1 MLYMWF
7 RKDTKPKN
15 KDIVRL
21 ESADMTCTQ
30 WNIVNVWHHTDMILF
45 SIEMKL
51 YFLLFF
57 IAESSYQKWK
67 DAHVPKKKH
76 SMFCGDMHLS
86 LHLLK

>member
-1 MLYMWF
+1 
-7 RKDTKPKN
+7 
-15 KDIVRL
+15 
-21 ESADMTCTQ
+21 
-30 WNIVNVWHHTDMILF
+30 MILF

-76 SMFCGDMHLS
+76 LMFCGDMHLS